1 MKASWQLADCFGDN
15 AACRLLLEARADP
28 NVQDERR
35 ITPLHLAAVGG
46 HALCVK
52 LLIDNHADPFRE
64 DMDQQTPLSIAE
76 KSGNVG
82 CARLLQRA
90 MAKAAV
96 GEDAMQGGDKLTL
109 RAGTSRLDNTV

>member
-1 MKASWQLADCFGDN
+1 M
-15 AACRLLLEARADP
+15 CRLLLEARADP

-64 DMDQQTPLSIAE
+64 DLDQQTPLAIAE

-109 RAGTSRLDNTV
+109 RAGASRLDNTV

>member
-1 MKASWQLADCFGDN
+1 MTTLA
-15 AACRLLLEARADP
+15 AYSLLLEARADP

-52 LLIDNHADPFRE
+52 LLLDQHADPFRE
-64 DMDQQTPLSIAE
+64 DLDQHTPLTIAE
-76 KSGNVG
+76 ESGNVG

-90 MAKAAV
+90 MAKAAA
-96 GEDAMQGGDKLTL
+96 GDDALQGDKSLTL
-109 RAGTSRLDNTV
+109 RAGTNRLDSTV